1 MNMRRKGLVMP
12 SKIDG
17 ISIIKNR
24 DGQIMKMKLGEKGQ
38 MPIFMEKP
46 KFQKIT
52 MIKNKLGEIQK
63 ERKSLIPIIKK

>member
-46 KFQKIT
+46 KF
-52 MIKNKLGEIQK
+52 
-63 ERKSLIPIIKK
+63 